1 MPKAYVLA
9 LVMVAPLLFARPVES
24 SAPPAERGDNVNAAL
39 DQALK
44 TFSLTFDG
52 KPFHAVMEIETAGE
66 PYSGRIEVWWV
77 KASKYRLAIT
87 SPKFSQVKTVN
98 GDQVQEKNDGD
109 FYPRWLE
116 NFVLAILDPLPMAEN
131 LRGRDDVGAPRAE
144 PTEGS
149 EYCFIRDGRH
159 GGVVDEMSFG
169 QVCFWGRERD
179 VDRAYGFSYT
189 MIFSNW
195 KKFEAKRVPRTYQTK
210 VLDEDPVV
218 AQLTVLEELKQPD
231 ETMFTIDSP
240 TPAEQKI
247 STTSFSTQQ
256 GESLIEKAP
265 EIQWPP
271 VREGNTQGFI
281 TVYVRTDRTGQV
293 REAFK
298 RNADQ
303 QRELATFAIQQAL
316 NYKFKPLLADAVP
329 QQIETTLVVH
339 FSTSISDPIPVLSV
353 ADMAK
358 QTISCKPNKIP
369 SGYLPKGTVI
379 TERVA
384 VNEKGET
391 VDVRPAAQ
399 KCPIPC
405 WFLMGPQNPLNKCKF
420 AAYSVNGRTTLY
432 KGDVEVV
439 VP

>member
-1 MPKAYVLA
+1 
-9 LVMVAPLLFARPVES
+9 
-24 SAPPAERGDNVNAAL
+24 
-39 DQALK
+39 
-44 TFSLTFDG
+44 
-52 KPFHAVMEIETAGE
+52 
-66 PYSGRIEVWWV
+66 
-77 KASKYRLAIT
+77 
-87 SPKFSQVKTVN
+87 
-98 GDQVQEKNDGD
+98 
-109 FYPRWLE
+109 
-116 NFVLAILDPLPMAEN
+116 
-131 LRGRDDVGAPRAE
+131 
-144 PTEGS
+144 
-149 EYCFIRDGRH
+149 
-159 GGVVDEMSFG
+159 
-169 QVCFWGRERD
+169 
-179 VDRAYGFSYT
+179 
-189 MIFSNW
+189 
-195 KKFEAKRVPRTYQTK
+195 
-210 VLDEDPVV
+210 
-218 AQLTVLEELKQPD
+218 
-231 ETMFTIDSP
+231 MFTIDSP

>member
-1 MPKAYVLA
+1 MPKAYLLA
-9 LVMVAPLLFARPVES
+9 LAIVAFLLFAQTAQS
-24 SAPPAERGDNVNAAL
+24 FAPPGERGDNVNAAL

-44 TFSLTFDG
+44 TFSLTFEG

-77 KASKYRLAIT
+77 NASKYRLAVT

-109 FYPRWLE
+109 YYPRWLE
-116 NFVLAILDPLPMAEN
+116 NFVLAILDPLPMAKN

-159 GGVVDEMSFG
+159 GDITDEMSFG
-169 QVCFWGRERD
+169 QVCFWGLERHI
-179 VDRAYGFSYT
+179 DRAYGFNYT

-195 KKFEAKRVPRTYQTK
+195 KKFGAKQVPRAYRTN

-218 AQLTVLEELKQPD
+218 GRLTLLEELKQPD
-231 ETMFTIDSP
+231 EAMFTVHSS
-240 TPAEQKI
+240 TPANDRI
-247 STTSFSTQQ
+247 SITPVSTQQ
-256 GESLIEKAP
+256 GENLIEKVP

-293 REAFK
+293 REASK

-316 NYKFKPLLADAVP
+316 NYKFKPLLVDGVP
-329 QQIETTLVVH
+329 QQIETSLVVH
-339 FSTSISDPIPVLSV
+339 FSTSINDPIPILSV

-369 SGYLPKGTVI
+369 PGFLPKGTVI
-379 TERVA
+379 TERVS

-399 KCPIPC
+399 RCPIPC
-405 WFLMGPQNPLNKCKF
+405 PLLMGPENPLNKCKF
-420 AAYSVNGRTTLY
+420 APYSVNGRTTVY
-432 KGDVEVV
+432 KGDVEVIA
-439 VP
+439 P